1 VGGILARQPWAAIE
15 RFVPA
20 AADGRVERL
29 VQLRR
34 FVELL
39 LQWNRRVSNLISK
52 NDESRVVEAHLVP
65 SLEPAEWIA
74 SHRLSRWLDFG
85 SGGGFPAIPLAL
97 CGVGE
102 HWDLVESR
110 RTKTLF
116 LKRAVEQLGLSQVRV
131 ITERLENLVAM
142 SGVRSESDARASAD
156 AGRERESGRE
166 LGDALSEDAGRE
178 RESGR
183 ELGDALSAD
192 AGRERES
199 GWTKDDAAD
208 NSAYTDAEERP
219 SAGGREDFIY
229 SQHLLPEYDG
239 FTSRA
244 TLALGPTLELAART
258 VRPGGFAF
266 LWKGTKLDE
275 ELAAAKTLGSDWR
288 EEERRPL
295 SNGMSLVIKL
305 KRLSR

>member
-1 VGGILARQPWAAIE
+1 MGGILARQPWAAIE

-110 RTKTLF
+110 
-116 LKRAVEQLGLSQVRV
+116 
-131 ITERLENLVAM
+131 
-142 SGVRSESDARASAD
+142 
-156 AGRERESGRE
+156 
-166 LGDALSEDAGRE
+166 
-178 RESGR
+178 
-183 ELGDALSAD
+183 
-192 AGRERES
+192 
-199 GWTKDDAAD
+199 
-208 NSAYTDAEERP
+208 
-219 SAGGREDFIY
+219 
-229 SQHLLPEYDG
+229 
-239 FTSRA
+239 
-244 TLALGPTLELAART
+244 
-258 VRPGGFAF
+258 
-266 LWKGTKLDE
+266 
-275 ELAAAKTLGSDWR
+275 
-288 EEERRPL
+288 
-295 SNGMSLVIKL
+295 
-305 KRLSR
+305 

>member
-166 LGDALSEDAGRE
+166 LGDALS
-178 RESGR
+178 
-183 ELGDALSAD
+183 AD

-275 ELAAAKTLGSDWR
+275 ELAVAKTLGSDWR

-305 KRLSR
+305 KRISR